1 MAPSKTAQLFVRA
14 FHARGRGPPP
24 KPGALLRE
32 LGVGVARKHGN
43 RGRGLGRKIFFETII
58 TNVGRGLE
66 GCDGREYVWVTGRD
80 GRAAIERTKA
90 MTNELMTLESTQ
102 LVFQTK
108 INGETVE
115 VDFGKMHPTWIAA
128 HLQKAA
134 QRFLNDRYSGE
145 KGAEKLAMVRADL
158 NEIHKGEPM
167 PEVVR
172 QSRAPADPVEALA
185 IKNAKTAL
193 GAMFQTLTGKRK
205 IADFAA
211 HEKAAPFFRETGG
224 TLAWDEA
231 HVSAWMAKQ
240 AENGKRDFRAD
251 AMATLNGVADLD
263 DLDL

>member
-1 MAPSKTAQLFVRA
+1 MVQSRTCWKDKT
-14 FHARGRGPPP
+14 
-24 KPGALLRE
+24 
-32 LGVGVARKHGN
+32 
-43 RGRGLGRKIFFETII
+43 
-58 TNVGRGLE
+58 
-66 GCDGREYVWVTGRD
+66 
-80 GRAAIERTKA
+80 
-90 MTNELMTLESTQ
+90 MTDKTMTLETTQ

-145 KGAEKLAMVRADL
+145 KGADKLAMVRADL

-185 IKNAKTAL
+185 VKNAKAAL

-205 IADFAA
+205 IADFAT

-231 HVSAWMAKQ
+231 HVAAWMAKQ
-240 AENGKRDFRAD
+240 KESGKRDFMAE
-251 AMATLNGVADLD
+251 AKATLDGVSDLD
-263 DLDL
+263 DLDI